1 MTQDIQTL
9 LHSKLNL
16 AISWVAALTGLGAFA
31 GLVSTGVA
39 VLSGV
44 WLVIQIYGWVVF
56 TYPKNKREKA
66 EWEAKAAKKAVK

>member
-1 MTQDIQTL
+1 MNNDIQTL
-9 LHSKLNL
+9 LHSKINL

-44 WLVIQIYGWVVF
+44 WLVIQIYGWFRF
-56 TYPKNKREKA
+56 TLPRNKQE
-66 EWEAKAAKKAVK
+66 EAARKAAAEKV

>member
-1 MTQDIQTL
+1 MNNDIQTL
-9 LHSKLNL
+9 LHSKINL

-44 WLVIQIYGWVVF
+44 WLVIQIYGWFRF
-56 TYPKNKREKA
+56 TLPRNKQE
-66 EWEAKAAKKAVK
+66 EAARKSLK